1 MPKVFE
7 YNGFKFFFLSN
18 EGSPREPVHVHVSK
32 GDGLAKV
39 WIEPDIAIGFSR
51 GFSAADL
58 RVILS
63 QVELREEEIRR
74 VWNEHF
80 D

>member
-18 EGSPREPVHVHVSK
+18 EGDPREPVHVHVSK

-39 WIEPDIAIGFSR
+39 WIEPRIAMDYSR
-51 GFSAADL
+51 GFSAADQ
-58 RVILS
+58 RVILG
-63 QVELREEEIRR
+63 QVELQEENIRR